1 VLEGL
6 LFGMT
11 PSFPMCILAEF
22 VLVMATGKEIKEIK
36 EIRLVIKTTENSR
49 RFKYPISIVRY
60 E

>member
-11 PSFPMCILAEF
+11 PPFPMCILAEF
-22 VLVMATGKEIKEIK
+22 VLVMATGKEI
-36 EIRLVIKTTENSR
+36 RLVIKTTENSR
-49 RFKYPISIVRY
+49 RFKYHISIVRY